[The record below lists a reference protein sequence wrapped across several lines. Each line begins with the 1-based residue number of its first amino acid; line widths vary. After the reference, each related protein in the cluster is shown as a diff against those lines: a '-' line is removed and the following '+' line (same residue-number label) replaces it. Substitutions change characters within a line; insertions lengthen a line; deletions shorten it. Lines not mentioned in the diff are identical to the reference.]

1 MLSFDLETTGL
12 NPATCAI
19 TCACAYDPERGI
31 ERHFLFPLG
40 DDPEEFLQLLD
51 ESDRLC
57 AFNGAR
63 FDIPFLQVALDSP
76 LCSFYEGVHTNSTVS
91 HVYWARLLGMRGFTL
106 TLQSRT
112 FTGLYDH

>member
-31 ERHFLFPLG
+31 ERYFLFPLG

-51 ESDRLC
+51 EADRLC

-63 FDIPFLQVALDSP
+63 FDIPFLQVALGFSNCCWTTGFIP
-76 LCSFYEGVHTNSTVS
+76 NIPFLQV
-91 HVYWARLLGMRGFTL
+91 ALGF
-106 TLQSRT
+106 SNC
-112 FTGLYDH
+112 

>member
-31 ERHFLFPLG
+31 ERYFLFPLG

-51 ESDRLC
+51 EADRLC

-63 FDIPFLQVALDSP
+63 FDIPFLQVALGLP
-76 LCSFYEGVHTNSTVS
+76 FPFVYRSFTFPFCLSI
-91 HVYWARLLGMRGFTL
+91 VYLSLLFFSWFTFPFCL
-106 TLQSRT
+106 SIFFSFL
-112 FTGLYDH
+112 

>member
-63 FDIPFLQVALDSP
+63 FDIPFLQVAL
-76 LCSFYEGVHTNSTVS
+76 
-91 HVYWARLLGMRGFTL
+91 GF
-106 TLQSRT
+106 SNC
-112 FTGLYDH
+112 